1 MFALVQQA
9 NLKAALEYVR
19 QPGVTMVAL
28 NAKGNSMAVTSMTGA
43 LTLHTTIPARVEKE
57 TWCSVAHPL
66 LLEVINSMQPEG
78 INLSLDNN
86 LKLTLEQGRTKN
98 ALKADQD
105 FQPAI
110 PHITDW
116 DFSFSGE
123 TLSQIGRY
131 VSIAAGV
138 NDARQMM
145 NGVNW
150 TVNED
155 SGIVEAA
162 ATDGYRL
169 AVYEAPMER
178 KPGRPKNL
186 YSCLIPAPSLA
197 LISGRFAEVDNVN
210 IKVTDKAVL
219 FDDGVRFAAAQ
230 RIESGY
236 FDYKAV
242 IPQQF
247 SGVFVANSG
256 DEISRAIRTIRT
268 FAAEKDNVCVL
279 KVQPPVGDTP
289 GYVSVHGT
297 GDSGDA
303 VRGLIGLAFIK
314 GDWQDTNLNFH
325 FLDAGAKAVKDQP
338 LEVKFSG
345 FHTPVVLGV
354 HGRTDYQY
362 VIMPMRLD

>member
-1 MFALVQQA
+1 MFALVQQS

-19 QPGVTMVAL
+19 QPGVTLVSL
-28 NAKGNSMAVTSMTGA
+28 TAKGNSLAVTSMTGA
-43 LTLHTTIPARVEKE
+43 MTLHTAIPARVEKE
-57 TWCSVAHPL
+57 TWCSLSHPL
-66 LLEVINSMQPEG
+66 LLEVVNLMQPEA
-78 INLSLDNN
+78 ITLTLDNN
-86 LKLTLEQGRTKN
+86 LKLTLEQGRVKN
-98 ALKADQD
+98 VIKADQD
-105 FQPAI
+105 FQPAT

-116 DFSFSGE
+116 DFSFSGDV
-123 TLSQIGRY
+123 LNRIGRY
-131 VSIAAGV
+131 VAIAAGV

-150 TVNED
+150 TVDEE

-169 AVYEAPMER
+169 AVYEAKMER
-178 KPGRPKNL
+178 NPGRPKNP
-186 YSCLIPAPSLA
+186 YQCLIPAPSLTW
-197 LISGRFAEVDNVN
+197 LSGRFAEAENVN

-230 RIESGY
+230 RIDATY

-247 SGVFVANSG
+247 SCVFVTNSG

-279 KVQPPVGDTP
+279 KVQPPVGDAE

-303 VRGLIGLAFIK
+303 ARGLIGLTFIK
-314 GDWQDTNLNFH
+314 GDWQGTNLNLH
-325 FLDAGAKAVKDQP
+325 FLDAGAKAVKEQP

-345 FHTPVVLGV
+345 VHTPVVLGV

>member
-1 MFALVQQA
+1 MFALVQQS

-19 QPGVTMVAL
+19 QPGVTLVSL
-28 NAKGNSMAVTSMTGA
+28 TAKGNNLAVTSVTGA

-66 LLEVINSMQPEG
+66 LLEVINLMQTEA
-78 INLSLDNN
+78 ISLSLDSN

-98 ALKADQD
+98 VLKADQD

-116 DFSFSGE
+116 DFAFSGDV
-123 TLSQIGRY
+123 LNQIGRY

-150 TVNED
+150 TIDEEA
-155 SGIVEAA
+155 GIVEAA

-169 AVYEAPMER
+169 AVYEARMER
-178 KPGRPKNL
+178 KPGRPKNP
-186 YSCLIPAPSLA
+186 YQCLIPAPTLA
-197 LISGRFAEVDNVN
+197 VLSGRFAEAENVN
-210 IKVTDKAVL
+210 VKVTDKAVL

-230 RIESGY
+230 RIESNY

-242 IPQQF
+242 IPQRF
-247 SGVFVANSG
+247 AGEFVANSG
-256 DEISRAIRTIRT
+256 DEISRAIRTVRT
-268 FAAEKDNVCVL
+268 FASEADNVCVL
-279 KVQPPVGDTP
+279 KVQPPVGDAP
-289 GYVSVHGT
+289 GYVSVT
-297 GDSGDA
+297 GRGQSGDA
-303 VRGLIGLAFIK
+303 VRGLIGLAFVR
-314 GDWQDTNLNFH
+314 GDWQDTNLNYH
-325 FLDAGAKAVKDQP
+325 FLDDGAKAIKEQP